1 MNAESTKESLGAE
14 HRGNQ
19 TEASVMGGVCAR
31 AVQILLS
38 VFLKYIELQM
48 KYSY

>member
-19 TEASVMGGVCAR
+19 TEAPAVGDACAG
-31 AVQILLS
+31 AVQILLTY
-38 VFLKYIELQM
+38 K
-48 KYSY
+48 